1 MSSTTWQLVLQK
13 RESRNVLR
21 DLNALQRQTLLQA
34 CFVSWKG
41 LETQDPAFANDVQI
55 QFHHL
60 LRDQDHAIA
69 QALAEFR
76 RLGRLVTSCSRTDD
90 ICFYENLLAAG
101 AEHLAPAQAREL
113 WKIIKR
119 NLPKYKNRRLG
130 IDPLRM
136 MSLEDEWNPHFKE
149 LEAGCVITP
158 DELMQGAQNC
168 HPDGPCYDAPSRGD
182 LPTLFEFERALRA
195 NKPGRATGYDPLPS
209 ALYHNHAAE
218 LAEHAFPLLLKV
230 WIWGAEPIQYKGGP
244 MALIPKRA
252 QPLLCNTIEAFCC
265 YLPWRKACTHFFG
278 SASWHCCIADDYLDR
293 LVALLNKKCSMAPR
307 LFVFWD
313 ERLRLTNAVWV
324 FSLWI

>member
-1 MSSTTWQLVLQK
+1 LQK

-158 DELMQGAQNC
+158 DELMQGAQTATQMDLAMMR
-168 HPDGPCYDAPSRGD
+168 PPVEIYLPS
-182 LPTLFEFERALRA
+182 LSLNELFEPTNLGEPPAMTLCLQHYTTTMLR
-195 NKPGRATGYDPLPS
+195 NWL
-209 ALYHNHAAE
+209 
-218 LAEHAFPLLLKV
+218 
-230 WIWGAEPIQYKGGP
+230 
-244 MALIPKRA
+244 
-252 QPLLCNTIEAFCC
+252 
-265 YLPWRKACTHFFG
+265 
-278 SASWHCCIADDYLDR
+278 
-293 LVALLNKKCSMAPR
+293 SMPF
-307 LFVFWD
+307 L
-313 ERLRLTNAVWV
+313 
-324 FSLWI
+324 SS